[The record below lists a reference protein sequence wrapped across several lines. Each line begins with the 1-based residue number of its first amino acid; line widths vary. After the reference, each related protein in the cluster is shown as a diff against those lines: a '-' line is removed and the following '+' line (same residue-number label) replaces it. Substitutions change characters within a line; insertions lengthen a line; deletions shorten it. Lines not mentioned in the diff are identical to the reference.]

1 VFEGLGYPPDK
12 IRWVVNRHRPGTTL
26 ALRDLQRALGTERI
40 ATLPNQYEVATAAIS
55 QGLPVA
61 EVAPRSALLRS
72 LQALAEPA
80 SQAPQADSTPSWW
93 GRWLQA
99 APVAR

>member
-1 VFEGLGYPPDK
+1 
-12 IRWVVNRHRPGTTL
+12 
-26 ALRDLQRALGTERI
+26 
-40 ATLPNQYEVATAAIS
+40 
-55 QGLPVA
+55 
-61 EVAPRSALLRS
+61 LLRS

-80 SQAPQADSTPSWW
+80 SQAPQADSNPSWW